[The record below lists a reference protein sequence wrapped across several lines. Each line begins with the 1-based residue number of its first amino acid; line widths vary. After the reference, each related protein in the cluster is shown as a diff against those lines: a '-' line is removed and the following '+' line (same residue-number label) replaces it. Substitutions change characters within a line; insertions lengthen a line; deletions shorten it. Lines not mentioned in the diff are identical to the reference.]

1 MKYIKWFF
9 AQFEPNEFK
18 ENSYG
23 WLMNQFSHVV
33 LGLLTA
39 YFLAFFMNP
48 LYALIVWLGWE
59 LRHTIISK
67 NIKDSLLDL
76 LFIYQGIGLYFLL
89 ENKYLPLF
97 IILTI
102 TILLFTHKKIYYK

>member
-1 MKYIKWFF
+1 MKYLKWFF

-23 WLMNQFSHVV
+23 WLMNQFSHIV

-39 YFLAFFMNP
+39 YFLGFFTSI
-48 LYALIVWLGWE
+48 LYAFVMWFLWE
-59 LRHTIISK
+59 FRHTIISK
-67 NIKDSLLDL
+67 NIKDSLFDL
-76 LFIYQGIGLYFLL
+76 LFIYLGIGLYFLL

-102 TILLFTHKKIYYK
+102 TILILIHKKIFYK

>member
-9 AQFEPNEFK
+9 SQFEPNEFK

-23 WLMNQFSHVV
+23 WLMNQFSHIV
-33 LGLLTA
+33 LGLITA
-39 YFLAFFMNP
+39 YFLAFLINP
-48 LYALIVWLGWE
+48 LYALVLWLVWE

-76 LFIYQGIGLYFLL
+76 MFISLGIGLYFVLN
-89 ENKYLPLF
+89 NKYLPLF

-102 TILLFTHKKIYYK
+102 TILILTHKKIYYK